1 MFWTETHGSS
11 PAALLLQSVLTTMEK
26 LSVNWASNVYC
37 LHSPAPSKLFSC
49 LHAWEH
55 VQKGFDLVSGN
66 YLPADVVLSYRPLE
80 AQKQQVMK
88 HQWGRQNDNAR
99 KRSKKA
105 IRTQLSFSCQLQKI
119 RPGRPHIL
127 WYLSLSDKVLQT
139 ACEVQTSDIHMLWEG
154 RKHSLLLERKCR
166 HRSLQSSALQ
176 WLEEIRPSKSE
187 LQLAA
192 V

>member
-1 MFWTETHGSS
+1 MFWTETHGFSS
-11 PAALLLQSVLTTMEK
+11 AALLLQSVLTTMEK

-88 HQWGRQNDNAR
+88 RQWGRQNDNAR

-119 RPGRPHIL
+119 RLLHLEGHIFCGTSV
-127 WYLSLSDKVLQT
+127 SLIRYYKQHVRYKPVTFTCCGKAESIPCCWKESAGTGVCKAVLCSGWRKSDPVN
-139 ACEVQTSDIHMLWEG
+139 
-154 RKHSLLLERKCR
+154 
-166 HRSLQSSALQ
+166 QSYS
-176 WLEEIRPSKSE
+176 
-187 LQLAA
+187 
-192 V
+192 